1 MTNSHRFVAESG
13 NSEFINLRQKSSTNE
28 FKYWS
33 HGYGN
38 VPRKSK
44 SLDKGYGNWRKNLE
58 KSFDRVKRRKSVIE
72 KVAFE
77 KQKNFDEFET
87 KS

>member
-1 MTNSHRFVAESG
+1 MNSNTGVTVTGTYLE
-13 NSEFINLRQKSSTNE
+13 
-28 FKYWS
+28 
-33 HGYGN
+33 
-38 VPRKSK
+38 KSK
-44 SLDKGYGNWRKNLE
+44 SLDREYGNWRKNLE

-77 KQKNFDEFET
+77 KQENFDEFET